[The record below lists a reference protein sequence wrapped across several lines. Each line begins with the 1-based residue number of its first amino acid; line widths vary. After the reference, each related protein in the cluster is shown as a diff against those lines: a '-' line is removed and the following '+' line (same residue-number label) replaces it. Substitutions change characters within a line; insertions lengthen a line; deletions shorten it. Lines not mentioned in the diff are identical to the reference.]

1 MIKKILIILI
11 VIIIIIF
18 FSGFFLIDKIFVK
31 SAISNFENDT
41 NVNITIKEPHKLNFI
56 PNLSLFLKFDL
67 EKKNENLFIQEGNIT
82 ILKYYNQ
89 QPTKFTFKSKNINIR
104 KINIKNLTALGEI
117 QKYNLKYFYDNK
129 YSKNLISNLKVSPEG
144 YVNYNLNNDEKNSLK
159 FINLII
165 NRLSVPKIYKKISDM
180 TFSFLNEQSYF
191 TSKVRIDNEII
202 ILDAFHSQKK
212 YFHINAQGKYNLL
225 YKKLD
230 LNILIKENEK
240 ELVKVKIL
248 GSIENPNI
256 TVLSSDKKINLNFFI
271 NDFNQL
277 LESGFEDIIQNL
289 ISNE

>member
-1 MIKKILIILI
+1 MIKKNLIILI

-18 FSGFFLIDKIFVK
+18 FSVFFLIDKIFVK

-82 ILKYYNQ
+82 ISKYYNQ

-144 YVNYNLNNDEKNSLK
+144 YVNYNLNNDAKNSLK

-191 TSKVRIDNEII
+191 TSKIRIDNEII

-212 YFHINAQGKYNLL
+212 YFHINAQGKYDLL

-248 GSIENPNI
+248 GSIENPSI

-289 ISNE
+289 ITNE

>member
-31 SAISNFENDT
+31 SAISNFENNT
-41 NVNITIKEPHKLNFI
+41 NVRISIKEPHKLNFI

-82 ILKYYNQ
+82 ISKYYNQ
-89 QPTKFTFKSKNINIR
+89 QPTKFIFKSKNINIR

-129 YSKNLISNLKVSPEG
+129 YSKNLISNLKVSTEG
-144 YVNYNLNNDEKNSLK
+144 YINYNLNNDEKNSLK

-165 NRLSVPKIYKKISDM
+165 NRLSVPKIYKKISDI

-191 TSKVRIDNEII
+191 TSKIRIDNEII

-212 YFHINAQGKYNLL
+212 YFHINAQGKYDLL

-248 GSIENPNI
+248 GSIENPSI